1 MKNDCDDPVSK
12 ALIMKNDCDYP
23 VWPIATSNAGTP
35 SLVPTSYVLQPG
47 QSNTI
52 SLPPSWSGSIW
63 GGTGCSIDDSGA
75 FHCLTGGCVSH
86 TLGCGGESD
95 LLQPASTSIAAFRLN
110 ATDGMDY
117 YEVSFRNGYNLP
129 IIVAPVGRRSGGD
142 DKHHCTTAGCAVNL
156 ISSCPPE
163 LRNSDESLGC
173 KSACQAFAEPSF
185 CCSTC
190 NCSHNRYTQFFKQAC
205 PKANSFANDNT
216 STFSCIFQQDF
227 IIIFCPSSSTT
238 REGEQQENGRE
249 GQIEMPVAES
259 DVQEF

>member
-1 MKNDCDDPVSK
+1 MKNHCDDPVW
-12 ALIMKNDCDYP
+12 P
-23 VWPIATSNAGTP
+23 VATSNAGTP
-35 SLVPTSYVLQPG
+35 SLLPTSLVLQPG
-47 QSNTI
+47 QSDTI

-63 GGTGCSIDDSGA
+63 GRIGCSIEDSDA
-75 FHCLTGGCVSH
+75 FHCLTA
-86 TLGCGGESD
+86 GCGSPHDGMW
-95 LLQPASTSIAAFRLN
+95 LN

-129 IIVAPVGRRSGGD
+129 IIVAPMGRRSGGD

-156 ISSCPPE
+156 ISSCPPK

-173 KSACQAFAEPSF
+173 KSACQAVAEPSF

-190 NCSHNRYTQFFKQAC
+190 NCSHNRYTHFFKQAC

-216 STFSCIFQQDF
+216 STFSCTFQQDF

-238 REGEQQENGRE
+238 R
-249 GQIEMPVAES
+249 
-259 DVQEF
+259 